1 MSYFNRI
8 TLVGRAVREPEYKTL
23 ESGLQ
28 VAKFTLAVNR
38 GLPKDSE
45 KDEADFIDI
54 VAWEKLAENV
64 QQYVTKGKLLLV
76 DGRLQIRTYED
87 KEGIKRKA
95 AEVIANTVRFLE
107 KKDANGKVPPA
118 PFPGDEDAPPWA
130 KKSEAPKDENPFGEE
145 APF

>member
-8 TLVGRAVREPEYKTL
+8 TLVGRAVREPEYRTL

-45 KDEADFIDI
+45 KDEADFID
-54 VAWEKLAENV
+54 VVTWEKLAENV

-95 AEVIANTVRFLE
+95 AEVVAGTVRFLD
-107 KKDANGKVPPA
+107 KKDNGGIPPA
-118 PFPGDEDAPPWA
+118 PFPSDEDAPPWT
-130 KKSEAPKDENPFGEE
+130 KKSEAPGDENPFGEE